1 MIKVTKFRSA
11 DLYKLSLQEIAD
23 LLLDKLDE
31 LDQEEVGCKIYGC
44 NNNHMFEMRILM
56 REVGNNE

>member
-1 MIKVTKFRSA
+1 M
-11 DLYKLSLQEIAD
+11 YKLSLQEIAD

-44 NNNHMFEMRILM
+44 NNNRMFEMRILM